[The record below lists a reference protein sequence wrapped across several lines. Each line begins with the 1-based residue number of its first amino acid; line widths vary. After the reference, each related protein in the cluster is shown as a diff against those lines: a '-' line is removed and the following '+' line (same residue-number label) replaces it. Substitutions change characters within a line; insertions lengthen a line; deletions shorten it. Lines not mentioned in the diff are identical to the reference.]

1 METIKE
7 EKKAEWEWIT
17 YLWTFA
23 GYEILTKAN
32 ENIVAKSDENGEWYA
47 VMNAWMFHKQTH
59 LCKTRTELWRK
70 IRHNKDAK
78 KLCKIFN
85 RDYV

>member
-1 METIKE
+1 MGKE

-59 LCKTRTELWRK
+59 LCKTRKELWRK
-70 IRHNKDAK
+70 IKHNKDAK
-78 KLCKIFN
+78 KLCQIFN
-85 RDYV
+85 RDFK